1 MSSYI
6 PNTDA
11 DKIFWLRNFNTW
23 VGDHGTSHGLSADDV
38 AALNNQTGGSVTAYT
53 DCVAAQD
60 ASKAATAN
68 KNTVLGG
75 AIATAR
81 DLAQRLQHD
90 PTMTDK
96 DRADAGLT
104 VPDKK
109 PTKSG
114 DDDILAVTPPMV
126 SLDFSV
132 RQQVTI
138 HWGPN
143 PQDERNNGKP
153 QGVIGCEIQYH
164 RGGLPATEE
173 EWQPLDT
180 DTDSP
185 YVHTVHES
193 EPTTYAYR
201 ARYLG
206 KKLKH
211 GPHGDPV
218 VCTVSV

>member
-1 MSSYI
+1 MAGYI
-6 PNTDA
+6 PTSDA
-11 DKIFWLRNFNTW
+11 EKIAWLANFNTW
-23 VGDHGTSHGLSADDV
+23 AAAHGTTHGLSPAEV
-38 AALNNQTGGSVTAYT
+38 AELNTETTDAETAYT
-53 DCVAAQD
+53 EHVAAQD
-60 ASKAATAN
+60 AARGATAN
-68 KNTVLGG
+68 KNTVMGQ
-75 AIATAR
+75 AIAVAR
-81 DLAQRLQHD
+81 DLAQRIQHD
-90 PTMTDK
+90 PNTTDQ

-104 VPDKK
+104 VPDHT
-109 PTKSG
+109 PTKS
-114 DDDILAVTPPMV
+114 DEDEILTVTPPMLH
-126 SLDFSV
+126 LDFSI

-153 QGVIGCEIQYH
+153 HGVVGCEIQYH
-164 RGGLPATEE
+164 RGGLPADEAD
-173 EWQPLDT
+173 WKPLDT

-185 YVHTVHES
+185 YVHTLSES